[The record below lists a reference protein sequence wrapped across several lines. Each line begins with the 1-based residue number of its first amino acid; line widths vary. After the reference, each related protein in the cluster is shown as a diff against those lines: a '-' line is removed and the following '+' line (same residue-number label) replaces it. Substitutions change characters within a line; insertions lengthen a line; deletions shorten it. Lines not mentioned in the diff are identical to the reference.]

1 MKIPKMILFDYGQTL
16 IAEQKFD
23 GVKGTEAVLQYAAR
37 NKYHLSAE
45 QVQAKANEINREYM
59 EEMHSI
65 GRFDPEKRHLFQI
78 EIPNTMFTPY
88 LYESQGIEIALSN
101 SEIDTVFW
109 NAAAPGAPTEGIQD
123 FLGYLKNK
131 GIRTGVISNISYA
144 PSVVAERI
152 NRLLP
157 ENAFEFI
164 ITSSNYIFRKPNK
177 RIFDLALE
185 KAGLEP
191 DEVWY
196 IGDQYECDV
205 KGALNAGLFPV
216 WYIGAI
222 DLPYTEDTNI
232 LTVKT
237 WNEIERYMEG

>member
-23 GVKGTEAVLQYAAR
+23 GVKGTEAVLQYATR

-45 QVQAKANEINREYM
+45 QVQAKANEIKREYM
-59 EEMHSI
+59 EEMHFI

-109 NAAAPGAPTEGIQD
+109 NAAAPGVPTEGIKD

-185 KAGLEP
+185 KAELQP

-205 KGALNAGLFPV
+205 KGALYAGLLPI